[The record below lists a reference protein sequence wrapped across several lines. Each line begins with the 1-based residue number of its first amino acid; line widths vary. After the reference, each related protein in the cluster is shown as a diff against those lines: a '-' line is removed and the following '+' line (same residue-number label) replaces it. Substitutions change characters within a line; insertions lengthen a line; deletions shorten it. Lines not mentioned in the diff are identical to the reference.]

1 MSKAPIQIERMQP
14 APKHLLRECV
24 RWALVTAITFGACV
38 VWTASGAITP

>member
-24 RWALVTAITFGACV
+24 RWVFVIAITFGACV

>member
-14 APKHLLRECV
+14 APKHLLRDCV
-24 RWALVTAITFGACV
+24 RWALITAITFGACV

>member
-14 APKHLLRECV
+14 APKHLLREYV